1 MNNKF
6 FKDKNSH
13 SINNNDEASK
23 YVVNE
28 QIRSDKVI
36 VINAAGEN
44 LGEMPKRQAIALAEE
59 TELDLVQMGEK
70 DGLPVTKIMNFGKFV
85 YAKKKQLNDSKKHQ
99 KVVQLKEIKL
109 RPNIG
114 DQDYKTK
121 LNQSE
126 QFFKEGK
133 KVKFTLQFRGRE
145 ISMMEDLGR
154 KFFARIL
161 QDLTDKNLGSLV
173 EEKESRGGSLWTKIF
188 FIKEK

>member
-1 MNNKF
+1 VNNKF
-6 FKDKNSH
+6 FKEKSNNST
-13 SINNNDEASK
+13 SSDEANK

-44 LGEMPKRQAIALAEE
+44 LGEMPKRQAITLAEE
-59 TELDLVQMGEK
+59 SELDLVQMGEK
-70 DGLPVTKIMNFGKFV
+70 DGLPVTKVMNFGKFL
-85 YAKKKQLNDSKKHQ
+85 YSKKKQLNDSKKHQ
-99 KVVQLKEIKL
+99 KVVQLKEIKM

>member
-6 FKDKNSH
+6 FKDKNNH
-13 SINNNDEASK
+13 SINNDEASK
-23 YVVNE
+23 YVVND

-44 LGEMPKRQAIALAEE
+44 LGEMPKRQAIVLAEE

-70 DGLPVTKIMNFGKFV
+70 DGLPVTKIMNFGKFL
-85 YAKKKQLNDSKKHQ
+85 YSKKKQLNDSKKHQ
-99 KVVQLKEIKL
+99 KVVQLKEIKM

-161 QDLTDKNLGSLV
+161 HDLTEKNLGSLV

>member
-6 FKDKNSH
+6 FKEKSNNST
-13 SINNNDEASK
+13 SSDEANK

-44 LGEMPKRQAIALAEE
+44 LGEMPKRQAITLAEE
-59 TELDLVQMGEK
+59 SELDLVQMGEK
-70 DGLPVTKIMNFGKFV
+70 DGLPVTKVMNFGKFL
-85 YAKKKQLNDSKKHQ
+85 YSKKKQLNDSKKHQ
-99 KVVQLKEIKL
+99 KVVQLKEIKM

>member
-6 FKDKNSH
+6 FKDKTSH
-13 SINNNDEASK
+13 SAHNDEANK

-44 LGEMPKRQAIALAEE
+44 LGEMPRRQAISLAEE
-59 TELDLVQMGEK
+59 SELDLVQMGEK
-70 DGLPVTKIMNFGKFV
+70 EGLPVTKIMNFGKFL
-85 YAKKKQLNDSKKHQ
+85 YSKKKQLNDAKKHQ
-99 KVVQLKEIKL
+99 KVVQLKEIKM

-145 ISMMEDLGR
+145 ISMMEDLGK

-161 QDLTDKNLGSLV
+161 QDLTEKNLGSLV